1 MSVKEFYEKMY
12 GDERT
17 DRPKSPFLYRKL
29 RRFELNRN
37 DLTFENTPEGG
48 MLLEIGCGDGE
59 LLFKL
64 KSKYREVWGIDIAKP
79 RIDRIKRKVEREVG
93 VHVRVGDAN
102 QRLDFKDEYF
112 DTIVASDVLEHLFDV
127 YHFIRECYRL
137 LNSKGTLIV
146 HVPNVAF
153 FPNRIRLLFGK
164 LPITSDEV
172 GWDGGH
178 LHYFTRTS
186 LKRLFQDEGFDVVKI
201 TYGGIFAKPRRI
213 WGPLLCGDILIVGV
227 KGHTDKSRRMR

>member
-17 DRPKSPFLYRKL
+17 DRPKSAFLYRKL

-64 KSKYREVWGIDIAKP
+64 KGKHREVWGIDIAKP
-79 RIDRIKRKVEREVG
+79 RIDRIKKKLENEVG
-93 VHVRVGDAN
+93 VRVRVEDAN
-102 QRLDFKDEYF
+102 QRLDFEDEYF
-112 DTIVASDVLEHLFDV
+112 DTIVASDVLEHLFNP
-127 YHFIRECYRL
+127 YHFIEECYRL
-137 LNSKGTLIV
+137 LRSKGILIV
-146 HVPNVAF
+146 HVPNVAYI
-153 FPNRIRLLFGK
+153 PNRIRLLFGK
-164 LPITSDEV
+164 LPITSNEV

-178 LHYFTRTS
+178 LHYFTRLS
-186 LKRLFQDEGFDVVKI
+186 LKRLFKKEGFVVVKI
-201 TYGGIFAKPRRI
+201 AYGGIFAKVRRI
-213 WGPLLCGDILIVGV
+213 WGSLFCGDILIVGV
-227 KGHTDKSRRMR
+227 KK